1 VRVRVATFFDM
12 DRTVVRRNT
21 GPLYISYAWRHGRL
35 RKRHVAVG
43 ALWTLLYQATLLD
56 TERAMTRA
64 IAALEGDD
72 DASLTDFCEVWFERD
87 VLPIISRSAR
97 RVIEL
102 HRKRGDI
109 LVLLT
114 ASLSYTARPV
124 AEHLGLDH
132 VLATRLEV
140 GPGGQ
145 LTGRLIAPFC
155 HGDGKVY
162 WAERFAEEHSVDLDE
177 STFYSDSIED
187 MPMLSR
193 VGHPVIVNPDFRLA
207 RLARRKSWRTERW
220 Q

>member
-1 VRVRVATFFDM
+1 MSRVATFFDM

-43 ALWTLLYQATLLD
+43 AWWTLLYQATLLD
-56 TERAMTRA
+56 TERAMVRA
-64 IAALEGDD
+64 IGAIEGDD
-72 DASLTDFCEVWFERD
+72 DAALTAFCNVWFERE
-87 VLPIISRSAR
+87 VLPLISRSAR

-102 HRKRGDI
+102 HRKRGDV

-124 AEHLGLDH
+124 ADHLGFDH

-140 GPGGQ
+140 DSGGR
-145 LTGRLIAPFC
+145 LTGRLVGPFC
-155 HGDGKVY
+155 HGEGKVH
-162 WAERFAEEHSVDLDE
+162 WADRFAVEHGFDLDE
-177 STFYSDSIED
+177 STFYTDSIED
-187 MPMLSR
+187 MPMLRR

-207 RLARRKSWRTERW
+207 RLARQEGWRTERW
-220 Q
+220 S

>member
-1 VRVRVATFFDM
+1 VTRVATFFDM

-21 GPLYISYAWRHGRL
+21 GPLYIAYAWRHGRL

-43 ALWTLLYQATLLD
+43 AWWNLLYQATLLD

-72 DASLTDFCEVWFERD
+72 DASLTEFCEVWFDRE
-87 VLPIISRSAR
+87 VLPIISGSAR

-102 HRKRGDI
+102 HRARGDV

-124 AEHLGLDH
+124 AEHLGLDD

-140 GPGGQ
+140 DASGR
-145 LTGRLIAPFC
+145 LTGRLVGPFC
-155 HGDGKVY
+155 HGAGKVY
-162 WAERFAEEHSVDLDE
+162 WAERFAAEHGLDLDE
-177 STFYSDSIED
+177 STFYTDSVED
-187 MPMLSR
+187 MPMLLR

-207 RLARRKSWRTERW
+207 RLARQRRWRTERW
-220 Q
+220 R